1 MISIRD
7 VATSP
12 QFQTYHW
19 PAFCDV
25 TLTFKKAWQNDKG
38 IWIKLDQQQCKKAFR
53 LFLSLFNRAVYGNAN
68 RRHGKK
74 LRVLP
79 VIEKKLDGRWHYH
92 AAIELPPHLSALQ
105 FDELARECWKK
116 VDWGGPR
123 IEIKDNAD
131 RGWIEYMLKPW
142 QKSGLEDWS
151 DCIDWESLHNP
162 IADT

>member
-1 MISIRD
+1 METPIVVMARSC
-7 VATSP
+7 A
-12 QFQTYHW
+12 
-19 PAFCDV
+19 C
-25 TLTFKKAWQNDKG
+25 
-38 IWIKLDQQQCKKAFR
+38 C
-53 LFLSLFNRAVYGNAN
+53 LSS
-68 RRHGKK
+68 RRSWMA
-74 LRVLP
+74 
-79 VIEKKLDGRWHYH
+79 DGH

-116 VDWGGPR
+116 GDWGGPR